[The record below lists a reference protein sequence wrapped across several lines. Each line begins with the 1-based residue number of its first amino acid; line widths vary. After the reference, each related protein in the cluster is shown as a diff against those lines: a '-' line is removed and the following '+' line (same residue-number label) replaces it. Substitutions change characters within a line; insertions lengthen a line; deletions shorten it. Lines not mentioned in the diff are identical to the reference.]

1 MTTDENHRQL
11 FSLSQ
16 ETLEVPLYEP
26 VSNWANAVSPENG
39 FGVLMPFLISH
50 WFSSFQM
57 TLDLD
62 IAKIGELMAKGTF
75 DDFMEAKQVYEF
87 GAFAWPYAEMQ
98 IDGGSPVEVKK
109 GTPVTGYTMLND
121 PVRGYVLEHVKP
133 RQGKFKIEYDIDS
146 LSDQS
151 AASQCSVG
159 GNPNPNFRNCK

>member
-1 MTTDENHRQL
+1 
-11 FSLSQ
+11 
-16 ETLEVPLYEP
+16 
-26 VSNWANAVSPENG
+26 
-39 FGVLMPFLISH
+39 
-50 WFSSFQM
+50 M